1 MLSLLSRQSA
11 NKNYSNPFRIRIFL
25 FLAYSFGIVTVNTFI
40 HSVVPS
46 KTIPDSRPI
55 WAKCIPV
62 FRPKRRKTPPRRGGT
77 YLYGLYKGVP
87 PPTPPGDNSLFTV
100 GCTVDCEQSLFF
112 FSFSESNARA
122 RERRS
127 RETRETSLPSRAI
140 SHARGHLR
148 VSRFARQTTEKRETA
163 RSLVVL
169 DLIIAIPKRFL
180 NVQVHSCANI
190 LVQTV
195 HSPLFFPTVLEIRAT
210 LSCKHTDQ

>member
-11 NKNYSNPFRIRIFL
+11 SKNYSNPFRIRIFL
-25 FLAYSFGIVTVNTFI
+25 FLAYSFGIETINTFI

-55 WAKCIPV
+55 WAKCIHV
-62 FRPKRRKTPPRRGGT
+62 FRPKLRKTPPRRGGI

-87 PPTPPGDNSLFTV
+87 QPHPPGDNSLFRV
-100 GCTVDCEQSLFF
+100 GCTVL
-112 FSFSESNARA
+112 N
-122 RERRS
+122 
-127 RETRETSLPSRAI
+127 
-140 SHARGHLR
+140 
-148 VSRFARQTTEKRETA
+148 
-163 RSLVVL
+163 
-169 DLIIAIPKRFL
+169 LIIAIPKRFL
-180 NVQVHSCANI
+180 NVLIHSCSNI

>member
-25 FLAYSFGIVTVNTFI
+25 FLAYSFGIETINTFT

-62 FRPKRRKTPPRRGGT
+62 FRPKRRKTPTRWGGI
-77 YLYGLYKGVP
+77 YLYGLYKGVPHPP
-87 PPTPPGDNSLFTV
+87 PPTPPGDNSLFRV
-100 GCTVDCEQSLFF
+100 GCT
-112 FSFSESNARA
+112 
-122 RERRS
+122 
-127 RETRETSLPSRAI
+127 I
-140 SHARGHLR
+140 
-148 VSRFARQTTEKRETA
+148 
-163 RSLVVL
+163 L

-180 NVQVHSCANI
+180 NVLIHSSSNI

>member
-25 FLAYSFGIVTVNTFI
+25 LLSYSFGIETINTFI

-87 PPTPPGDNSLFTV
+87 PPPPPRGTILYSQSVVLQTASSL
-100 GCTVDCEQSLFF
+100 
-112 FSFSESNARA
+112 SFSSVLVRAMHASGSGEAARRA
-122 RERRS
+122 KRLS
-127 RETRETSLPSRAI
+127 RLAPSVTRVAI
-140 SHARGHLR
+140 C
-148 VSRFARQTTEKRETA
+148 VSRVLLDRLQKKERL
-163 RSLVVL
+163 LVVQL
-169 DLIIAIPKRFL
+169 YW
-180 NVQVHSCANI
+180 
-190 LVQTV
+190 T
-195 HSPLFFPTVLEIRAT
+195 
-210 LSCKHTDQ
+210 